1 MSKIYLSSIVLIF
14 ALFLLLPQ
22 KAKATNDC
30 AGKSVDYPCT
40 YGTGTCD
47 NTDQLCCYYLANGP
61 MCSQNPNYLTP
72 TPTSTTPIPTTL
84 TLTPTPTSTTP
95 IPTDVCPGGICST
108 AIGPMDASS
117 PEKFVGTLFGIILGL
132 SGGIALILIIV
143 SGYNLMFSQG
153 NAEKVQGAR
162 ETLTSAIVG
171 LLFIILSLVILQV
184 IGVDILHIPG
194 IGG

>member
-1 MSKIYLSSIVLIF
+1 
-14 ALFLLLPQ
+14 
-22 KAKATNDC
+22 
-30 AGKSVDYPCT
+30 
-40 YGTGTCD
+40 
-47 NTDQLCCYYLANGP
+47 
-61 MCSQNPNYLTP
+61 
-72 TPTSTTPIPTTL
+72 
-84 TLTPTPTSTTP
+84 
-95 IPTDVCPGGICST
+95 
-108 AIGPMDASS
+108 MDASS